1 MRRSSP
7 EIIEIVMNV
16 SLALRLAA
24 KVLACACECETRGAS
39 DGASLAEH
47 GKAKCECIASG

>member
-24 KVLACACECETRGAS
+24 EVLACACECETRGRQRWS
-39 DGASLAEH
+39 EPRGARQ
-47 GKAKCECIASG
+47 G

>member
-24 KVLACACECETRGAS
+24 EVLACAGECETRGRQRWS
-39 DGASLAEH
+39 EPRGARQ
-47 GKAKCECIASG
+47 G